1 MRSVAFV
8 NKKGGVG
15 KSSCVMHLG
24 IRFARMGLRTLL
36 VDVDP
41 QASLSQGLLGRE
53 ALAIHPS
60 ETLASLYEGIGI
72 PMAALARPG
81 GRENLAIVPGHDRMM
96 LFNTPAPWDAG
107 PEQFALRDMLAEVEG
122 DYDLCL
128 LDCPPHVMLCAWSA
142 LLAADGVVVPAQL
155 EDFGVQGVA
164 AILDTIEQ
172 ARDLANPRLRL
183 IGILP
188 TMFDRRLSIHQ
199 SYRDNAAEAFG
210 PDLFAEVVPAA
221 TDFKVAVTL
230 RKGVT
235 EHKPR
240 GEASKAL
247 CRVADEILERL
258 DGRCG
263 GRHGAGGF
271 GVGRAAKGVA

>member
-1 MRSVAFV
+1 MRTVAFV

-24 IRFARMGLRTLL
+24 IRFAQIGLKTLL

-41 QASLSQGLLGRE
+41 QASLSQGILGRD
-53 ALAIHPS
+53 ALAIDPS
-60 ETLASLYEGIGI
+60 ATLASVYEGFGI
-72 PMAALARPG
+72 PIADLAMPG
-81 GRENLAIVPGHDRMM
+81 GRAGLSVVPGHDRMM
-96 LFNTPAPWDAG
+96 LFNSPAPWDAG
-107 PEQFALRDMLAEVEG
+107 PEQFILRDMLADAAG

-183 IGILP
+183 LGILP

-199 SYRDNAAEAFG
+199 NYRDNAAAAFG
-210 PDLFAEVVPAA
+210 TDLFAEVVPAS

-230 RKGVT
+230 RKGIT

-247 CRVADEILERL
+247 CRVADEVLARL
-258 DGRCG
+258 DERCG
-263 GRHGAGGF
+263 EQGA
-271 GVGRAAKGVA
+271 AADSTREAREVA